1 MAVIKTKTKFT
12 KSKFTKNKYSTKKKN
27 VSRMTKKMNVMKG
40 GSGVKPTRSRSRSKR
55 LGNGSG
61 SMRQKSPLYAR
72 VNKTRQPQYTVNRY
86 NKIVNYM
93 ESKGK
98 YANTRTRKDR
108 FTENQKQQIR
118 NLNISGKNVEQQ
130 IRNIL
135 VNSQGRSKFAPEAVR
150 ELMKQPSYLKSFVN
164 SESQYVNIA
173 PTSNKNSN
181 QLKKYLKQRGI
192 IPS

>member
-1 MAVIKTKTKFT
+1 
-12 KSKFTKNKYSTKKKN
+12 
-27 VSRMTKKMNVMKG
+27 
-40 GSGVKPTRSRSRSKR
+40 
-55 LGNGSG
+55 
-61 SMRQKSPLYAR
+61 
-72 VNKTRQPQYTVNRY
+72 
-86 NKIVNYM
+86 M
-93 ESKGK
+93 ESEGK

-150 ELMKQPSYLKSFVN
+150 ELMKQPSYLKSLAN

-173 PTSNKNSN
+173 QHHYNVLVPTGSPPQRPLPQKPTKTNNKPPPHYNV
-181 QLKKYLKQRGI
+181 LQRT
-192 IPS
+192 PEPLYATLN